1 MSAQEK
7 EHLTVPE
14 VAEIVGV
21 HEQTVRR
28 WLREGQIEGT
38 LITRQT
44 GYRVRREEVDRL
56 MREGLRPGK
65 ELAAA

>member
-1 MSAQEK
+1 MEAQQR

-28 WLREGQIEGT
+28 WLREGQLEGT

-44 GYRVRREEVDRL
+44 GYRIRREEVDRL
-56 MREGLRPGK
+56 MREGLRTGK